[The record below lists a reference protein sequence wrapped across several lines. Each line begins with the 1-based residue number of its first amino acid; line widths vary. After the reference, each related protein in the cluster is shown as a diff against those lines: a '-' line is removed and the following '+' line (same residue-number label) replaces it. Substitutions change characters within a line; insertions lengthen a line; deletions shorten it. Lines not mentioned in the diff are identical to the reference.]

1 MDIIQTANIFH
12 VNQKVIGNWEGQ
24 TYWRV
29 SMTTNAPVKI
39 DYNTL
44 IGLAM
49 QLGLTEADV
58 TAVIGTKAFPA
69 QLCPPG
75 APPRKSINAQWAY
88 KPVVTALLA
97 LGEAKLNN
105 HAQ

>member
-24 TYWRV
+24 TYRRV
-29 SMTTNAPVKI
+29 SMNEPMRRSKRLQYV
-39 DYNTL
+39 DW
-44 IGLAM
+44 LAM

-88 KPVVTALLA
+88 QPVVTALLA